1 MPLDP
6 CFVGASKTNC
16 DCHRKRMTP
25 RVLELSFPHLCL
37 DHAVKLYPRK
47 RGNALRRRA
56 QFLLRCLW
64 WKSLASRW
72 FRYLEATDR
81 LRSYISRYPFIAG
94 KPLSR
99 YMRRGWRM
107 RDRLNCIIDHYD
119 LMLSS
124 PAGQRILDLCAS
136 EGTISVL
143 RGRTGAEYNLVLTP
157 GVLHVREG
165 EVLLE
170 LRRDQRRV
178 CCIAGTFCQRDGHLV
193 FLVGTLQGAKG
204 EGAKDFTREVTKD
217 LHQLRPRDLAMT
229 AAQTLASVFNV
240 AAILAP
246 SQKRHIYAGRREPG
260 QVKADFD
267 DLWSDLGGELRADGE
282 FALPLET
289 HFKPIEEIPSKKR
302 AETLRRYAV
311 KHQMSLDIL
320 VSLGYMIASQMA

>member
-1 MPLDP
+1 
-6 CFVGASKTNC
+6 
-16 DCHRKRMTP
+16 MTL
-25 RVLELSFPHLCL
+25 RVQERSFPHLCL
-37 DHAVKLYPRK
+37 DHAVQLFPRK
-47 RGNALRRRA
+47 RGSALRRRA

-72 FRYLEATDR
+72 FRYLGASER
-81 LRSYISRYPFIAG
+81 LRSYVASYPFIAG

-99 YMRRGWRM
+99 YMRRGWRVS
-107 RDRLNCIIDHYD
+107 DRLNCIIDHYD

-124 PAGQRILDLCAS
+124 PTGQRILDLCAS

-143 RGRTGAEYNLVLTP
+143 RGRSGAEYNLVLTP
-157 GVLHVREG
+157 GVLHIREG

-178 CCIAGTFCQRDGHLV
+178 CCIAGTFCHRDGQLV

-229 AAQTLASVFNV
+229 AAQTFASVFQV
-240 AAILAP
+240 SAILGP
-246 SQKRHIYAGRREPG
+246 SQKRHIYAGRHEPG
-260 QVKADFD
+260 LVKADFD
-267 DLWSDLGGELRADGE
+267 DLWSDLGGELRPDGD

-289 HFKPIEEIPSKKR
+289 HFKPIEEIASKKR
-302 AETLRRYAV
+302 AETLRRYAL
-311 KHQMSLDIL
+311 KHQMSHDIL
-320 VSLGYMIASQMA
+320 VSLGQSVAAQMA

>member
-1 MPLDP
+1 
-6 CFVGASKTNC
+6 
-16 DCHRKRMTP
+16 MTLP
-25 RVLELSFPHLCL
+25 ALERSFPHLCF
-37 DHAVKLYPRK
+37 DHAVQLYPRK
-47 RGNALRRRA
+47 RGSALRRRA

-72 FRYLEATDR
+72 FRYIEANDR
-81 LRSYISRYPFIAG
+81 LRRHVASYPFIAG

-99 YMRRGWRM
+99 YMRRGWRV

-124 PAGQRILDLCAS
+124 ATGQRVLDLCAS

-143 RGRTGAEYNLVLTP
+143 RGRSGAEYNLVLTP
-157 GVLHVREG
+157 GALHVREG

-170 LRRDQRRV
+170 LRRNQRRV
-178 CCIAGTFCQRDGHLV
+178 CCIAGTFCQKDGQLV

-229 AAQTLASVFNV
+229 AAQTLASVFH
-240 AAILAP
+240 ASAILAP
-246 SQKRHIYAGRREPG
+246 SQKRHIYAGRHDPG
-260 QVKADFD
+260 PVKADFE

-282 FALPLET
+282 FDLPLET
-289 HFKPIEEIPSKKR
+289 HFKPIDEIASKKR
-302 AETLRRYAV
+302 AETLRRYAL
-311 KHQMSLDIL
+311 KHQMAHDIL
-320 VSLGYMIASQMA
+320 ISLGQPAAAKMA